1 MRDQHVA
8 TDEKEASRLALES
21 GNDMMMNAPEFYDAI
36 VDLVRS
42 GEVDE
47 KLLDDAVE
55 RILTVKMRFGLFDN
69 PFRQADIKYLGCAEH
84 LELNKEIARE
94 STVLLKNDGILPL
107 TRKKKILVVGASAD
121 DIRCNY
127 GDWTYFSHPL
137 PNYDIPPVRPYVTL
151 LEGVKE
157 LAKRRNCI
165 VQYVKGSEINEE
177 VPSGIEEAVVAAKN
191 ADVILFA
198 CGDNIKLA
206 GKL

>member
-1 MRDQHVA
+1 M
-8 TDEKEASRLALES
+8 
-21 GNDMMMNAPEFYDAI
+21 
-36 VDLVRS
+36 
-42 GEVDE
+42 
-47 KLLDDAVE
+47 
-55 RILTVKMRFGLFDN
+55 TVKMRFGLFDN
-69 PFRQADIKYLGCAEH
+69 PFRQADIKYLGCVEH

-157 LAKRRNCI
+157 LAKRRDCRRLF
-165 VQYVKGSEINEE
+165 EISSLKSRSAWFENGTEKARKQRNENLKRLIKSVFLATQTLHLRTE
-177 VPSGIEEAVVAAKN
+177 LWCASIF
-191 ADVILFA
+191 IL
-198 CGDNIKLA
+198 
-206 GKL
+206 